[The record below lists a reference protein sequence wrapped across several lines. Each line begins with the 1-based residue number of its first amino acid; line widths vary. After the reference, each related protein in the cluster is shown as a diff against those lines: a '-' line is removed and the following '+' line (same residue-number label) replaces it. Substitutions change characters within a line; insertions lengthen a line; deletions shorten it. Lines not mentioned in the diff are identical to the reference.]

1 MRVPPHEQGAALLSV
16 LLLVAIMATVAATAL
31 DRVSLGTRLAANAVS
46 AAQARAWLDAA
57 GLLATARIEDL
68 LAADK
73 QKTMPTGWLGIER
86 TLPLPDGAV
95 VRARVEDGG
104 NCFNLNSLAQ
114 RTADGRL
121 ISRPMAV
128 KQFAAL
134 MTALGI
140 DPGRAARIAASASD
154 YVDSDSFPINLGSED
169 GTGVTPPNQLM
180 ADASELRAV
189 ANVGTS
195 EYERLRAWICALP
208 TTDPSPL
215 NINTLLPDQAPL
227 LAMLNPGNLDPA
239 RARTALAMR
248 PRTGYANAGEFWQ
261 LPVLAGMPAPL
272 EAADQLRTRTD
283 FFLLTARVRNGA
295 TEAAEIA
302 LIDARSKPPM
312 VVARRWTDE
321 G

>member
-1 MRVPPHEQGAALLSV
+1 
-16 LLLVAIMATVAATAL
+16 
-31 DRVSLGTRLAANAVS
+31 
-46 AAQARAWLDAA
+46 
-57 GLLATARIEDL
+57 
-68 LAADK
+68 
-73 QKTMPTGWLGIER
+73 MPTGWLGIER
-86 TLPLPDGAV
+86 ALPLPDGAI

-114 RTADGRL
+114 RTSDGRL
-121 ISRPMAV
+121 ISRPVAV

-134 MTALGI
+134 MTGLGI
-140 DPGRAARIAASASD
+140 DSGKAAQIAASASD

-169 GTGVTPPNQLM
+169 GTDVTPPNQLM
-180 ADASELRAV
+180 ADPSELRAV

-195 EYERLRAWICALP
+195 DYQRLRRWICALP

-227 LAMLNPGNLDPA
+227 LAMLNAGNLDAA

-261 LPVLAGMPAPL
+261 LPVFAGIPPPL

-283 FFLLTARVRNGA
+283 FFLLTARVRGGG

-302 LIDARSKPPM
+302 LIDARTKPAR